1 MTTKLTVNHTNN
13 RIFIF
18 AEINTSRSILFLIAF
33 TDQPKQY
40 FSSMNIYIFR
50 TIHTQISHA
59 FSVKQIEQTKYVD
72 RMLTS
77 AAEV

>member
-1 MTTKLTVNHTNN
+1 M
-13 RIFIF
+13 
-18 AEINTSRSILFLIAF
+18 LFLEAF
-33 TDQPKQY
+33 TDQPKQC
-40 FSSMNIYIFR
+40 FSSMKIYIFR

-59 FSVKQIEQTKYVD
+59 FSIKQIERTKYVD